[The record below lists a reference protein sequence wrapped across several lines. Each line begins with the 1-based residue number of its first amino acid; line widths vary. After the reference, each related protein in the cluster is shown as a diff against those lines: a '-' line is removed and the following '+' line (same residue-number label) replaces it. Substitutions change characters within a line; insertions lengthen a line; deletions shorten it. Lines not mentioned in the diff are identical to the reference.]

1 MHRSYIVN
9 LNCIKEILR
18 VDGSY
23 VVVAADRDETHI
35 PVARRQ
41 VKQFREAGRASS
53 ARLARPRRSRAARA
67 LVPQASAA
75 APGRVRRGA
84 TKPGPRPLR

>member
-9 LNCIKEILR
+9 LNSVKEILR
-18 VDGSY
+18 VDGGY

-41 VKQFREAGRASS
+41 VRQFREAVGI
-53 ARLARPRRSRAARA
+53 
-67 LVPQASAA
+67 
-75 APGRVRRGA
+75 
-84 TKPGPRPLR
+84 